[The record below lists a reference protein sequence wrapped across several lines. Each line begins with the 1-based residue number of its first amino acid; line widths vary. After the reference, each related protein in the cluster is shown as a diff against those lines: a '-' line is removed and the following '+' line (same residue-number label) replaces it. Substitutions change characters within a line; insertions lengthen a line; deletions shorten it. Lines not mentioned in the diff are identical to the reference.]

1 MRIERYRDLLPT
13 DRLGTTACTIVGVGA
28 IGRQVSLQLA
38 AMGIGRV
45 QLIDPETVEEV
56 NLGTQGYL
64 QDDVGRPKVQ
74 ATADLMQQLYHRL
87 PVDEVHGRFAR
98 SLDIMPV
105 VFSCVDS
112 IQTRRHVWSALRERI
127 ELLVDGRMAAEV
139 LRVITVHDGVG
150 SDRYPETLFAES
162 EALQEPCTARS
173 TIYCANVA
181 AGIMVG
187 QFARWLRGMPVEFDM
202 TLNLLA
208 LELTVLD
215 DAG

>member
-56 NLGTQGYL
+56 NLGPQGYL

-98 SLDIMPV
+98 S
-105 VFSCVDS
+105 
-112 IQTRRHVWSALRERI
+112 RRI
-127 ELLVDGRMAAEV
+127 
-139 LRVITVHDGVG
+139 
-150 SDRYPETLFAES
+150 
-162 EALQEPCTARS
+162 AR
-173 TIYCANVA
+173 C
-181 AGIMVG
+181 GDQRPG
-187 QFARWLRGMPVEFDM
+187 
-202 TLNLLA
+202 
-208 LELTVLD
+208 
-215 DAG
+215 